1 MNESHAQAVS
11 LDESERESA
20 DRPKQRRGFAVMDRE
35 TLRAIC
41 AQGGRTAHAN
51 GRAHRFNA
59 EEASRAGKKG
69 GAVVGADRDYMA
81 AIGQRGGRAK
91 KGYRKRTEPESL
103 SQ

>member
-1 MNESHAQAVS
+1 MQESHAQAVS
-11 LDESERESA
+11 IDETSE
-20 DRPKQRRGFAVMDRE
+20 RPKQRRGFAVMDRE

-69 GAVVGADRDYMA
+69 GAVVGADREYMA
-81 AIGQRGGRAK
+81 AIGQRGGKAK
-91 KGYRKRTEPESL
+91 KGFRKRPEPSAA
-103 SQ
+103 SS